1 MTVGATDLM
10 LDEYVN
16 VAHQQ
21 LSAGR
26 RWSPRQAEILDGLQK
41 VFLEDGF
48 RHLTIGDL
56 VERLRCSRRTL
67 YSIAPSKE
75 ELVLIVVDRLFNHM
89 GKQAYAEASACE
101 DAGDAVAAYLN
112 RSITTFR
119 PVRAAFT
126 EDVEAY
132 MPTKQLYDRHLQIA
146 LDVLGDLVT
155 SGIEDGSFRQFHAPL
170 IAEIL
175 DACVDR
181 IRRPDVLA
189 RAGTTWSQ
197 AIAEFSELIRNG
209 LLVGR
214 A

>member
-1 MTVGATDLM
+1 
-10 LDEYVN
+10 
-16 VAHQQ
+16 
-21 LSAGR
+21 
-26 RWSPRQAEILDGLQK
+26 
-41 VFLEDGF
+41 
-48 RHLTIGDL
+48 
-56 VERLRCSRRTL
+56 
-67 YSIAPSKE
+67 
-75 ELVLIVVDRLFNHM
+75 
-89 GKQAYAEASACE
+89 
-101 DAGDAVAAYLN
+101 
-112 RSITTFR
+112 
-119 PVRAAFT
+119 
-126 EDVEAY
+126 